1 MANKKNTL
9 LIAGLAAGAYAYLRK
24 QENRDKAVA
33 AFNSTKDKVGEFV
46 TQQKQSMDS
55 KRGADPETGD
65 HTIIPDRDTSYY
77 IEEKE
82 MVDEGAL
89 TTVQYFNE
97 EKQEEV
103 DEQDNLAY
111 FIEDKEMVDEGA
123 LTKVGYENADAQAF
137 DDSEKEKQNSTSYHN
152 EDRDMIS
159 EGAGTT
165 VHYYNE
171 KQDAD
176 SKKNG

>member
-24 QENRDKAVA
+24 QENRDKAMA

-46 TQQKQSMDS
+46 TQQKQNIAN
-55 KRGADPETGD
+55 KRDADPETGD
-65 HTIIPDRDTSYY
+65 YTIIPDRDTSYY

-89 TTVQYFNE
+89 TTIQYFNE
-97 EKQEEV
+97 EIQEEV
-103 DEQDNLAY
+103 DEEDNLAY
-111 FIEDKEMVDEGA
+111 YIEEKEMVDEGA
-123 LTKVGYENADAQAF
+123 LTKVEYENADAQAS
-137 DDSEKEKQNSTSYHN
+137 DDSEKEVKNSASYHN

-165 VHYYNE
+165 VQYYNE
-171 KQDAD
+171 KQDTD